1 MILSIAT
8 IFAIFLLS
16 IGFSKA
22 QKLRNIHIQKE
33 VLIAGSLADVYEQV
47 IYLSN
52 FPNWSPFMEADPEQ
66 QVKVVGEDG
75 KVGAQYHWVGNK
87 GKDVGFQ
94 EIVAF
99 KSFEYVKM
107 QCDIQ
112 KPFKARPI
120 FEYHFEQ
127 LGNHVRVKQDFYLRS
142 STVDAFFMWVFGAKK
157 DIAKLNQRGL
167 ELLKEAVEVDQKE
180 LAELLV
186 GSQVNATGK

>member
-1 MILSIAT
+1 MILLIAT
-8 IFAIFLLS
+8 IFTIFLLS
-16 IGFSKA
+16 IGFSNA

-33 VLIAGSLADVYEQV
+33 VLIAGSLTDVYEQV

-52 FPNWSPFMEADPEQ
+52 FPNWSPFMEADPDQ

-99 KSFEYVKM
+99 DSFEYVKM

-120 FEYHFEQ
+120 FEYHFQ
-127 LGNHVRVKQDFYLRS
+127 QMGSQVKVTQDFTLHS
-142 STVDAFFMWVFGAKK
+142 GTVDAFFMWIFGAKK
-157 DIAKLNQRGL
+157 DMEKMNQRGL
-167 ELLKEAVEVDQKE
+167 DLLKETVEGQNEV
-180 LAELLV
+180 LAELIV
-186 GSQVNATGK
+186 DGSGASSR